1 MYTSGD
7 FVSAL
12 GSNFTSFSSFE
23 SQLVNASSVFRNL
36 TGSFT
41 DRLCLGDKWEVRLSG
56 WPANCD
62 IVIPS
67 FGATFSKVTQTDGSG
82 NAVMTGTADTVG
94 AFSRQY
100 FIVFPIALYLDSATN
115 PGYVDSSAPKGY
127 RHVGIAFVD
136 FTVLAPQTSASG
148 NLMANDA
155 QSIICGCNRMDA
167 AASSNWNATNGF
179 QADASGYVRGRPT
192 CTDTSAQPAF
202 ETPVITMPASSQP
215 TYVAS
220 PSTSSAPVPA
230 TATPSTATPPPSV
243 LVAAGSSPAIVASD
257 WLTGQYI
264 SGIPNWAVVAA
275 AAAVL
280 VMMLGSGK

>member
-62 IVIPS
+62 IVLPT
-67 FGATFSKVTQTDGSG
+67 FGAEFSKVTQTDGSG
-82 NAVMTGTADTVG
+82 NALITGTADTVG
-94 AFSRQY
+94 AFSRHY
-100 FIVFPIALYLDSATN
+100 FIVFPIALYPDAATN
-115 PGYVDSSAPKGY
+115 PGYVDSSAPEGY

-136 FTVLAPQTSASG
+136 FTVLAAQTSASG

-155 QSIICGCNRMDA
+155 QSIICGCNKMDA
-167 AASSNWNATNGF
+167 AASSVWNATVGS

-192 CTDTSAQPAF
+192 CTDTSPQPVF
-202 ETPVITMPASSQP
+202 ETPQITMPASSQP

-220 PSTSSAPVPA
+220 PSTPAALVPA
-230 TATPSTATPPPSV
+230 TATPSTAAPPPSV
-243 LVAAGSSPAIVASD
+243 PVAAGSAQAIAASD

-264 SGIPNWAVVAA
+264 SGIPNWAVAA
-275 AAAVL
+275 AAAV
-280 VMMLGSGK
+280 VMFFALKK